1 MVFPHDK
8 KIILLNNQLTSSWG
22 YHGNP
27 VSIHPND
34 DSTVIVG
41 AWIDPADPNIVR
53 LGEKVGFA
61 DFILKVQ
68 AFGPGSVS
76 IFRFLQSLQ
85 TKE

>member
-8 KIILLNNQLTSSWG
+8 KIILQNNHLTSSWG

-41 AWIDPADPNIVR
+41 AWIDPADPNIVS

-76 IFRFLQSLQ
+76 IFCFLQSLQ
-85 TKE
+85 TNE